1 MENKRKSQIAI
12 IAVLAVAVVALGVG
26 FAAFSTAL
34 TITSSASVT
43 PDDSTFRVVFADNT
57 AQSNYNPISGENTNP
72 VTITPQLSASVQ
84 NFTATD
90 ATIDNTATHAPE
102 ITGLSANF
110 TAPGQSVTYTFKV
123 KNIGEYDAFLNSINF
138 QNATGANSNKVC
150 TADVRVENQGQENET
165 STPLATQ
172 TYVDEACGLI
182 SLSIQIHGSTFT
194 TTSTPSTSPK
204 LDKSGNNSESTVI
217 VTIAY
222 AEPAANA
229 QTAGTYGRADGPFTV
244 AFGDIQLNYSTV
256 ANS

>member
-43 PDDSTFRVVFADNT
+43 PDSSTFRVVFADSQGT
-57 AQSNYNPISGENTNP
+57 YNPITAPNSNP
-72 VTITPQLSASVQ
+72 VTIAPQLSATVQ

-90 ATIDNTATHAPE
+90 ATINNTATHSPE

-123 KNIGEYDAFLNSINF
+123 KNIGEYDAFLNSIDF
-138 QNATGANSNKVC
+138 QNATQANSNKVC
-150 TADVRVENQGQENET
+150 TANTDSENGNA
-165 STPLATQ
+165 PLATD
-172 TYVDEACGLI
+172 TYVQEACGLI
-182 SLSIQIHGSTFT
+182 SLSVQIHGSTFT
-194 TTSTPSTSPK
+194 TTSTPSPSPK
-204 LDKSGNNSESTVI
+204 LDKSGTNSESTVV

-222 AEPAANA
+222 AAPNTNA
-229 QTAGTYGRADGPFTV
+229 DGYTTAGAYGRADGPFTV

-256 ANS
+256 ANTNS